1 MIKFK
6 IEGREFE
13 IREPKIKDYYKIE
26 DLLALTD
33 RIDTRMKIIS
43 HLAGCTEAMV
53 RKMSANDLETLWNK
67 VAAGPLNQES
77 GKFENIISIN
87 GKEYGFLDVTKLN
100 VGEMADMD
108 TLRNHPNMSKQLHK
122 MMAVLWRPVIEK
134 EPKLK
139 IEDHSSDGFEERAEE
154 FLSNM
159 PVQIVLRSVSFFFH
173 IAKASFENMMDSL
186 AVELTMEEKMKNLQK
201 EAKEKTKKSQGNGL
215 NFFTSWL
222 VKTSSKLRKSQR
234 SLLSQRSTT

>member
-6 IEGREFE
+6 IEGREFS
-13 IREPKIKDYYKIE
+13 ILEPMIKDYYLIE

-33 RIDTRMKIIS
+33 RIDTKMKLIS
-43 HLAGCTEAMV
+43 QLSGASETMV
-53 RKMSANDLETLWNK
+53 RKMSAEDLDSLWNK
-67 VAAGPLNQES
+67 VAAGPLNAAA
-77 GKFENIISIN
+77 GKFESVIQIN
-87 GKEYGFLDVTKLN
+87 GKEYGFLSVGKLT

-122 MMAVLWRPVIEK
+122 MMAVLWRPVVSK
-134 EPKLK
+134 EPKLE
-139 IEDHSSDGFEERAEE
+139 IEEHSSDGFEDRAEE
-154 FLSNM
+154 FLNNM
-159 PVQIVLRSVSFFFH
+159 QIQTVLRSINFFFH

-222 VKTSSKLRKSQR
+222 VKISSRLRKSQR